1 MVIDIHTHTFPDK
14 IASSTIDKLSRLSHT
29 RPFSDGTADGLL
41 AGMKKAGI
49 DLSVIL
55 PVATAPRQVE
65 HINDA
70 SARLNE
76 AMSEKGL
83 MSLGAMHPDYEDYRK
98 ELARIKELGL
108 KGIKVH
114 PIYQETDMDDIR
126 FLRIFERAAELDLA
140 VITHAG
146 LDVGFP
152 GAVHCSPR
160 MALHAVREIGDF
172 RLLLAHMGG
181 WRNWDEVKELLADTC
196 IVMDTSFSTGAM
208 VPLPDGYWKPEDL
221 PMLSQEDFMG
231 MVEVFGPERILFGTD
246 SPWSDQS
253 ACLEFLGSL
262 PLPPDDLSAILGG
275 NAQRFLLY
283 GDRL

>member
-1 MVIDIHTHTFPDK
+1 MVNFDYMTPTRLIFGKDSIEKLPEVMNQFGPKILLTYGGGSIKKIGLYDK
-14 IASSTIDKLSRLSHT
+14 
-29 RPFSDGTADGLL
+29 
-41 AGMKKAGI
+41 
-49 DLSVIL
+49 
-55 PVATAPRQVE
+55 
-65 HINDA
+65 
-70 SARLNE
+70 
-76 AMSEKGL
+76 
-83 MSLGAMHPDYEDYRK
+83 
-98 ELARIKELGL
+98 
-108 KGIKVH
+108 
-114 PIYQETDMDDIR
+114 
-126 FLRIFERAAELDLA
+126 
-140 VITHAG
+140 
-146 LDVGFP
+146 
-152 GAVHCSPR
+152 
-160 MALHAVREIGDF
+160 
-172 RLLLAHMGG
+172 
-181 WRNWDEVKELLADTC
+181 VKELLADTC